1 MTQDEFD
8 EAAAYWIRKDSIGR
22 KMENDQLKIEAD
34 KFISANNVCA
44 LATGSGSFIRCTP
57 IEYAYHDGALWM
69 FSEGGL
75 KFRGL
80 KDNRNVS
87 IAICNNRY
95 EGFGK
100 LNGMQIYGTAEII
113 EPFSEEYIRAAEY
126 KKIPVEMLKKLQPAM
141 HLIKVVPQEID
152 ILNSGFKSEGCDVR
166 QHLSAACDLPTD
178 LVSD

>member
-1 MTQDEFD
+1 
-8 EAAAYWIRKDSIGR
+8 
-22 KMENDQLKIEAD
+22 
-34 KFISANNVCA
+34 
-44 LATGSGSFIRCTP
+44 
-57 IEYAYHDGALWM
+57 M